1 MAAHPGDGL
10 RMVLLGF
17 VSPENGAKSR
27 STQLPGVRPSAHY
40 NLVKLATLGQKAQR
54 REMSCLGTFPSSPE
68 LSIS

>member
-1 MAAHPGDGL
+1 MAAHLGDGL

-40 NLVKLATLGQKAQR
+40 DLVKLATLG
-54 REMSCLGTFPSSPE
+54 
-68 LSIS
+68 